1 MSQRMMI
8 FLGRREYGQRLPCA
22 DAHPHT
28 TLAGALS
35 VYDES
40 KMKEGRPA
48 APMIGDQIPVSV
60 RLEHLLVPEFLPH
73 PPTGSRMAKGRPWFL
88 LVDAIRGS
96 PALGS
101 REVWV
106 WLQIQK
112 LKETVTLREQGG
124 GDCWAQY
131 FVGLHAQ
138 QPSPARASRSAD
150 QKGDV

>member
-1 MSQRMMI
+1 MVSACKR
-8 FLGRREYGQRLPCA
+8 
-22 DAHPHT
+22 HP
-28 TLAGALS
+28 G
-35 VYDES
+35 
-40 KMKEGRPA
+40 
-48 APMIGDQIPVSV
+48 I
-60 RLEHLLVPEFLPH
+60 
-73 PPTGSRMAKGRPWFL
+73 TGSQES
-88 LVDAIRGS
+88 RG
-96 PALGS
+96 
-101 REVWV
+101 VWV